1 MDEQKLK
8 EEILHVM
15 DQNHTGTLATVKKQK
30 PHSRYMTF
38 SHEDLTL
45 YTPTSKETYK
55 VDEIKENPNA
65 HILLGYNGNGWGDQY
80 IEFQGKVSLNDSKN
94 LKEKLW
100 SDELKNYFSSPD
112 DPNYVVLQCQPE
124 TIRLM
129 NNNSESSQTLEL
141 S

>member
-8 EEILHVM
+8 QEILHVM
-15 DQNHTGTLATVKKQK
+15 DNNHTGTLATVKNEK

-38 SHEDLTL
+38 SHDDLTL
-45 YTPTSKETYK
+45 YSPTSKETYK
-55 VDEIKENPNA
+55 VEEIKENSNA
-65 HILLGYNGNGWGDQY
+65 HILLGYNGNGWDDQY
-80 IEFQGKVSLNDSKN
+80 IEFQGKVSISDSPD

-100 SDELKNYFSSPD
+100 NDELSRYFSSPN
-112 DPNYVVLQCQPE
+112 DPNYVVLQCEPE

-129 NNNSESSQTLEL
+129 NNDSESAQTLEL